1 MIKTLFVGVNQNIAT
16 SAWKGT
22 GFPALLHQT
31 LNLMTVEEY
40 NKNVIFKEY
49 FFEDKEWLQEVSD
62 GIDLLEEMAVQ
73 EKALRE
79 AADNKKGK
87 KKR

>member
-1 MIKTLFVGVNQNIAT
+1 
-16 SAWKGT
+16 
-22 GFPALLHQT
+22 
-31 LNLMTVEEY
+31 MTVAEY
-40 NKNVIFKEY
+40 NRNVLFKEY
-49 FFEDKEWLQEVSD
+49 FFEEKEWLQEMSD
-62 GIDLLEEMAVQ
+62 GNDLLEEMAVQ